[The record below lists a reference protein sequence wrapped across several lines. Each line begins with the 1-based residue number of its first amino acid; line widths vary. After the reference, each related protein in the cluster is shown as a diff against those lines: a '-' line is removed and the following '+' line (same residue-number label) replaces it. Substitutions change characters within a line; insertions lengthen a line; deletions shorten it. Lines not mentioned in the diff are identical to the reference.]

1 MPYRLTRE
9 MLNRLDM
16 NHLEEWVL
24 ANGIGGFSAGSVL
37 NASFRKQHG
46 YLIISKKPPI
56 RRFLVLARTEEKILF
71 GEETVSLACQKTASR
86 FLRGDRFLESFT
98 LDEAVTYRYA
108 VKGIILEK
116 TIAPLYGKNAVGI
129 HYVIQTGSQAAK
141 LAVTPLFNHRP
152 HSDIANGETLK
163 FAEKQR
169 SLEWD
174 LVPEADPSTTIRFLA
189 SAGAFVP
196 ETDKITE
203 PFVYDF
209 EVETGDPRMDVHYRP
224 FSLQLDLPAQA
235 ETRLSV
241 VVTTEPGKHPTAEQ
255 IVRTYRTRAKNL
267 VKDAG
272 FSDDFTQRLVLAADQ
287 FVCRRESTGKA
298 TVLAGLP
305 WFTDW
310 GRDTMIA
317 FEGLLLVT
325 KRFGEAKEIL
335 ESFAKYEK
343 DGLIPN
349 MFPDGGEEPIYNTV
363 DASLWFIHAASRY
376 LEYTGD
382 DAFVK
387 GTLMPVLVS
396 IVDHYK
402 KGTRFSIGMDKDG
415 LLRAGSGLD
424 QVTWMDVR
432 INGEVITPRHGKPV
446 EINAL
451 WHNALRIL
459 AKLSKRYGKEFLSYR
474 LLAEKVRAH
483 FNRRFWNPEKNC
495 LYDVVDPQ
503 DPSVRPNQ
511 LYALSLPYPLL
522 SRAKARRVMETVR
535 AELFDVGGI
544 RTLSVADPRF
554 KPVYT
559 GPLEARDR
567 AYHMG
572 TAWPFLAGA
581 YVDAFLNVSADPG
594 ACREAAA
601 ILLSYKGHLNRG
613 CLNGIPEIVD
623 GFHGTISRGCY
634 TQAWSVGEILRAYA
648 VHHLADA
655 RGEEK

>member
-1 MPYRLTRE
+1 MQYRLTRE

-16 NHLEEWVL
+16 KHLEEWVL
-24 ANGIGGFSAGSVL
+24 GNGIGGFSAGSVL

-56 RRFLVLARTEEKILF
+56 RRFLVLARTEEKLLF
-71 GEETVSLACQKTASR
+71 GGETVSLASQKTVSR

-98 LDEAVTYRYA
+98 LDEAATYRYS
-108 VKGIILEK
+108 VKDVVLEK

-129 HYVIQTGSQAAK
+129 SYVLQTGSQPAK

-152 HSDIANGETLK
+152 HSDVSSGETLK

-169 SLEWD
+169 SMEWD
-174 LVPEADPSTTIRFLA
+174 LTPDEDPSTTIRFLA
-189 SAGAFVP
+189 SAGTFVP

-209 EVETGDPRMDVHYRP
+209 EVETGDSRTDVHYRP
-224 FSLQLDLPAQA
+224 FSLILDLPAQA

-255 IVRTYRTRAKNL
+255 IVRSYRTRAKNL
-267 VKDAG
+267 VKTAACGDD
-272 FSDDFTQRLVLAADQ
+272 FSDRLVLAADQ

-325 KRFGEAKEIL
+325 RRFAEAKEIL
-335 ESFAKYEK
+335 ESFARYEK

-349 MFPDGGEEPIYNTV
+349 MFPDGGEAPLYNTV
-363 DASLWFIHAASRY
+363 DAALWFIHAAGRY
-376 LEYTGD
+376 QEYTGD

-387 GTLMPVLVS
+387 ETLWPVLSS
-396 IVDHYK
+396 IVDHYR
-402 KGTRFSIGMDKDG
+402 KGTLFSIGMDKDG

-451 WHNALRIL
+451 WHDALRVMARL
-459 AKLSKRYGKEFLSYR
+459 GKRFGKEYLSYR
-474 LLAEKVRAH
+474 LLAEKVRVH
-483 FNRRFWNPEKNC
+483 FNRRFWNPAKNC
-495 LYDVVDPQ
+495 LFDVVDPQ
-503 DPSVRPNQ
+503 DSSVRPNQ
-511 LYALSLPYPLL
+511 LFALSLPYALL
-522 SRAKARRVMETVR
+522 SRPKARRVMQTVK
-535 AELFDVGGI
+535 AELYDVGGI
-544 RTLSVADPRF
+544 RTLSIADPRF

-559 GPLEARDR
+559 GPLEDRDR

-581 YVDAFLNVSADPG
+581 YADALLKTASGPEAR
-594 ACREAAA
+594 REAASV
-601 ILLSYKGHLNRG
+601 LLAYKGLLNQG

-634 TQAWSVGEILRAYA
+634 TQAWSVGEILRAYQ

-655 RGEEK
+655 RGEE